1 MVKVGDPEK
10 AKILVLAP
18 TGVAAVSIS
27 CTTIH
32 SGLGKKFG
40 RKMFPLNDRQ
50 RTSLRNK
57 PSEVRFIIIDENSMV
72 SSMIFYQVN
81 EDLINY
87 LDVVIQHALVV
98 FQYLPVATFISCPQ
112 LNEVRCT
119 VLAYPLKVFQVWICG
134 ECF

>member
-27 CTTIH
+27 STTIH

-57 PSEVRFIIIDENSMV
+57 PSEVRFIIIDENSVV

-81 EDLINY
+81 ERLNKLFRCRDS
-87 LDVVIQHALVV
+87 AC
-98 FQYLPVATFISCPQ
+98 FGGLPVLACGNFYQ
-112 LNEVRCT
+112 LPPV
-119 VLAYPLKVFQVWICG
+119 K
-134 ECF
+134 

>member
-27 CTTIH
+27 STTIH
-32 SGLGKKFG
+32 SGLGKTFG

-81 EDLINY
+81 ERLNELFRCCDS
-87 LDVVIQHALVV
+87 AC
-98 FQYLPVATFISCPQ
+98 FGGLPVLVCGNFYQ
-112 LNEVRCT
+112 LPPV
-119 VLAYPLKVFQVWICG
+119 K
-134 ECF
+134 